1 MSLHLQTHFKCLN
14 MHYPIMFIILQNLCS
29 IVIIQYCLISISSV
43 FYTKKLKYGQGSTK
57 VCVKFRNKT
66 SLYSSGVPF
75 FWLFCL
81 SISVFSCGQYI
92 FSLQVDTTIR
102 CIVVEPAGNMYCNKK
117 KKTLKTRVR
126 EHLSCDKNI
135 I

>member
-1 MSLHLQTHFKCLN
+1 MDKAPQKSVSNSGIKPHF
-14 MHYPIMFIILQNLCS
+14 ILLGFLS
-29 IVIIQYCLISISSV
+29 FGYSV
-43 FYTKKLKYGQGSTK
+43 
-57 VCVKFRNKT
+57 
-66 SLYSSGVPF
+66 
-75 FWLFCL
+75 